1 MLGFFFEKNIAI
13 LLILTIYIISIYLLI
28 IEDIIMKNFKKI
40 ILGFGAIFLFGTGI
54 NSIPTPNAVEPAF
67 DDKDE
72 PTYVI
77 KYGKGDRIDQATG
90 NPLNLIQI
98 TCKGIGVDQASDS
111 SMDECRADDSLVE
124 YQYGW
129 MDFATYKGW
138 RAYHAEC
145 HVCHGPDAMGST
157 YAPSLMTSLN
167 EGLSFDDFYAVI
179 MNGRGEAEGAQK
191 GNVMPAFG
199 ANTNVAPHVEDMYR
213 YVKARADDKI
223 RRGVRL
229 PKLPKWKEPE

>member
-1 MLGFFFEKNIAI
+1 MNLKFSKTIFAAF
-13 LLILTIYIISIYLLI
+13 LTISLSA
-28 IEDIIMKNFKKI
+28 K
-40 ILGFGAIFLFGTGI
+40 A
-54 NSIPTPNAVEPAF
+54 IPTPEAVEPAF
-67 DDKDE
+67 DDDDN

-77 KYGKGDRIDQATG
+77 KYGKGDRLKDDGT
-90 NPLNLIQI
+90 PLNLIQI
-98 TCKGIGVDQASDS
+98 ECKGKAVDMVSEEDLDQ
-111 SMDECRADDSLVE
+111 CRGDDSLVE
-124 YQYGW
+124 MKYGW

-157 YAPSLMTSLN
+157 YAPSLMVSLQ
-167 EGLSFDDFYAVI
+167 EGLSYDDFFNVI

-213 YVKARADDKI
+213 YVKARAEGKI

-229 PKLPKWKEPE
+229 PKLPKFKEVD

>member
-1 MLGFFFEKNIAI
+1 
-13 LLILTIYIISIYLLI
+13 
-28 IEDIIMKNFKKI
+28 
-40 ILGFGAIFLFGTGI
+40 
-54 NSIPTPNAVEPAF
+54 
-67 DDKDE
+67 
-72 PTYVI
+72 
-77 KYGKGDRIDQATG
+77 
-90 NPLNLIQI
+90 
-98 TCKGIGVDQASDS
+98 
-111 SMDECRADDSLVE
+111 
-124 YQYGW
+124 

-157 YAPSLMTSLN
+157 YAPSLMTSIQN
-167 EGLSFDDFYAVI
+167 GLSFDDFYAVI

-213 YVKARADDKI
+213 YVKARAEGKI

-229 PKLPKWKEPE
+229 PKLPKFKEVD

>member
-1 MLGFFFEKNIAI
+1 MNFRLNKFALIAS
-13 LLILTIYIISIYLLI
+13 L
-28 IEDIIMKNFKKI
+28 
-40 ILGFGAIFLFGTGI
+40 ILGFSAKA
-54 NSIPTPNAVEPAF
+54 IPTPEAVEPAF
-67 DDKDE
+67 DEDDN

-77 KYGKGDRIDQATG
+77 KYGKGDRLKEDGT
-90 NPLNLIQI
+90 PLNLIQI
-98 TCKGIGVDQASDS
+98 RCQDKAVDMVSDEELEKCRE
-111 SMDECRADDSLVE
+111 DESLVE
-124 YQYGW
+124 MQYGW

-157 YAPSLMTSLN
+157 YAPSLMVSLQ
-167 EGLSFDDFYAVI
+167 EGLSYDDFFNVI
-179 MNGRGEAEGAQK
+179 MNGRGENEGAQK

-213 YVKARADDKI
+213 YVKARAEGKI

-229 PKLPKWKEPE
+229 PKLPKFKEVD

>member
-1 MLGFFFEKNIAI
+1 MNLNFSKTIFTAFIAVS
-13 LLILTIYIISIYLLI
+13 LSA
-28 IEDIIMKNFKKI
+28 K
-40 ILGFGAIFLFGTGI
+40 A
-54 NSIPTPNAVEPAF
+54 IPTPEAVEPAF
-67 DDKDE
+67 DKDDN

-77 KYGKGDRIDQATG
+77 KYGKGDRLKEDGT
-90 NPLNLIQI
+90 PLNLIQI
-98 TCKGIGVDQASDS
+98 ECKGKAVDMVSEDEL
-111 SMDECRADDSLVE
+111 DECREDDSLVE
-124 YQYGW
+124 MQYGW

-138 RAYHAEC
+138 RSYHAEC

-157 YAPSLMTSLN
+157 YAPSLMVSLQQ
-167 EGLSFDDFYAVI
+167 GLSYDDFFNVI

-213 YVKARADDKI
+213 YVKARAEGKI

-229 PKLPKWKEPE
+229 PKLPKFKEVD

>member
-1 MLGFFFEKNIAI
+1 M
-13 LLILTIYIISIYLLI
+13 
-28 IEDIIMKNFKKI
+28 NFKLNKYA
-40 ILGFGAIFLFGTGI
+40 LVASLVVGFSAKA
-54 NSIPTPNAVEPAF
+54 IPTPEAVEPAF
-67 DDKDE
+67 DEDDN

-77 KYGKGDRIDQATG
+77 KYGKGDRLKEDGT
-90 NPLNLIQI
+90 PLNLIQI
-98 TCKGIGVDQASDS
+98 NCKGKAVDMVSEKDLE
-111 SMDECRADDSLVE
+111 ECRGDDSLVE
-124 YQYGW
+124 MQYGW

-157 YAPSLMTSLN
+157 YAPSLMVSLQ
-167 EGLSFDDFYAVI
+167 EGLSYDDFFNVI
-179 MNGRGEAEGAQK
+179 MNGRGENEGAQK

-213 YVKARADDKI
+213 YVKARAEGKI

-229 PKLPKWKEPE
+229 PKLPKFKEVD

>member
-1 MLGFFFEKNIAI
+1 
-13 LLILTIYIISIYLLI
+13 
-28 IEDIIMKNFKKI
+28 MKLNFSKLVFTAFITVSLSAK
-40 ILGFGAIFLFGTGI
+40 A
-54 NSIPTPNAVEPAF
+54 IPTPESVEPAF
-67 DDKDE
+67 DKDDN

-77 KYGKGDRIDQATG
+77 KYGKGDRLKEDGT
-90 NPLNLIQI
+90 PLNLIQI
-98 TCKGIGVDQASDS
+98 ECKGKAVDMVSEEDLE
-111 SMDECRADDSLVE
+111 ECRGNDSLVE
-124 YQYGW
+124 MKYGW

-157 YAPSLMTSLN
+157 YAPSLMVSLQ
-167 EGLSFDDFYAVI
+167 EGLSYDDFFNVI

-213 YVKARADDKI
+213 YVKARAEGKI

-229 PKLPKWKEPE
+229 PKLPKFKEVD

>member
-1 MLGFFFEKNIAI
+1 MNL
-13 LLILTIYIISIYLLI
+13 
-28 IEDIIMKNFKKI
+28 NFSKI
-40 ILGFGAIFLFGTGI
+40 IFTAFIAVSLSAKA
-54 NSIPTPNAVEPAF
+54 IPTPEAVEPAF
-67 DDKDE
+67 DKDDN

-77 KYGKGDRIDQATG
+77 KYGKGDRLKEDGT
-90 NPLNLIQI
+90 PLNLIQI
-98 TCKGIGVDQASDS
+98 ECKGKAVDMVSEDEL
-111 SMDECRADDSLVE
+111 DECREDDSLVE
-124 YQYGW
+124 MQYGW

-138 RAYHAEC
+138 RSYHAEC

-157 YAPSLMTSLN
+157 YAPSLMVSLQQ
-167 EGLSFDDFYAVI
+167 GLSYDDFFNVI

-213 YVKARADDKI
+213 YVKARAEGKI

-229 PKLPKWKEPE
+229 PKLPKFKEVD

>member
-1 MLGFFFEKNIAI
+1 MNL
-13 LLILTIYIISIYLLI
+13 
-28 IEDIIMKNFKKI
+28 NFSKI
-40 ILGFGAIFLFGTGI
+40 IFTAFIAVSLSAKA
-54 NSIPTPNAVEPAF
+54 IPTPEAVEPAF
-67 DDKDE
+67 DKDDN

-77 KYGKGDRIDQATG
+77 KYGKGDRLKEDGT
-90 NPLNLIQI
+90 PLNLIQI
-98 TCKGIGVDQASDS
+98 ECKGKAVDMVSDDEL
-111 SMDECRADDSLVE
+111 DECREDDSLVE
-124 YQYGW
+124 MQYGW

-157 YAPSLMTSLN
+157 YAPSLMVSLQ
-167 EGLSFDDFYAVI
+167 EGLSYDDFFNVI

-213 YVKARADDKI
+213 YVKARAEGKI

-229 PKLPKWKEPE
+229 PKLPKFKEVD